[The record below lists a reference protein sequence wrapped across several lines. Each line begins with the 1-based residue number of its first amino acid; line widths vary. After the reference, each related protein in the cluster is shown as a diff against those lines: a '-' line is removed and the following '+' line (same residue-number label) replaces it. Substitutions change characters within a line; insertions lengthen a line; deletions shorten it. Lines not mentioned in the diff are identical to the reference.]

1 MKNSGRGSFEKTTG
15 TNLRQS
21 RIFWE
26 RKNPLEMYD
35 DVELYDFVVFI
46 IVLTIV
52 DELQNDLEY
61 PERHAT
67 RLLAGCPASHGGIAN
82 VCDTVLSVHGG

>member
-1 MKNSGRGSFEKTTG
+1 
-15 TNLRQS
+15 
-21 RIFWE
+21 
-26 RKNPLEMYD
+26 MYD

-61 PERHAT
+61 PE
-67 RLLAGCPASHGGIAN
+67 
-82 VCDTVLSVHGG
+82 